1 MSLSKEIKM
10 KGGITSPGHETLL
23 NIIRTANCIDK
34 YSNLF
39 FAKFGITDAQFNI
52 MIIIEVEGKSLT
64 QVEISERMISSRSN
78 VTGLLDKLEKKRLV
92 CRKKSSHDRRVFLV
106 ELTEQGRR
114 LVKEIEPR
122 YALVVSEIME
132 SLSDKDSKAVS
143 LTLVRLRQ
151 RLADIRGGFDE

>member
-1 MSLSKEIKM
+1 
-10 KGGITSPGHETLL
+10 
-23 NIIRTANCIDK
+23 
-34 YSNLF
+34 
-39 FAKFGITDAQFNI
+39 
-52 MIIIEVEGKSLT
+52 
-64 QVEISERMISSRSN
+64 
-78 VTGLLDKLEKKRLV
+78 KLEKTTLV

-106 ELTEQGRR
+106 ELTAQGRR